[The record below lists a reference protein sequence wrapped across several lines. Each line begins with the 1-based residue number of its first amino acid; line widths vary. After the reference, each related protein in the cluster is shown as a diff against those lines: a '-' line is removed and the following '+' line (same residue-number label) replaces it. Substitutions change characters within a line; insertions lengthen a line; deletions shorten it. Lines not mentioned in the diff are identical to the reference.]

1 MRKIKRR
8 LRKLER
14 QLKQAR
20 KRVNK
25 LEIQQRIIDW
35 RLERA
40 GAPPFEVML
49 DELGEKIEAKGRL
62 Q

>member
-1 MRKIKRR
+1 MKTKRR
-8 LRKLER
+8 LRKLKR

-20 KRVNK
+20 KRVNE
-25 LEIQQRIIDW
+25 LEIQHRIIDW

-40 GAPPFEVML
+40 GVPPLQVLF
-49 DELGEKIEAKGRL
+49 DDLGEKIEAKGRL